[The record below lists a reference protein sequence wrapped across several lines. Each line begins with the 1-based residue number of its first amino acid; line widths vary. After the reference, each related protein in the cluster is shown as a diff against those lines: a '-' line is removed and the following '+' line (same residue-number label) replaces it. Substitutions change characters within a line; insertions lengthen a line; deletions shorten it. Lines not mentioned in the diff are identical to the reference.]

1 LATISEVENR
11 KEVYNEVMI
20 KRHLWAYVLVMVVI
34 IVAMDII
41 FFKHRFG
48 ERLIANIVIV
58 LAFIAIYLGLLKH
71 K

>member
-1 LATISEVENR
+1 
-11 KEVYNEVMI
+11 MI